1 MDRSKLRRQVID
13 PGQPFAFSQASLQDF
28 QDCAR
33 RFQLRYLLQLAW
45 PTPQAEPVQENERHI
60 RRGERF
66 HRLAQQALL
75 GVPADRL
82 AEIAAADPD
91 PELSG
96 WWDNFTRL
104 LPELLAGERR
114 VELDLSAPLGR
125 HRLLAK
131 YDLVQV
137 IPGEGRA
144 VIWDWKTSMARP
156 RRTWLEEK
164 MQTRVYPYLLWRAG
178 AWLNGGQPFRPETI
192 EMIYWFAGFPDRP
205 ERFSATSTLLEST
218 HQDLLALVGEIETRQ
233 AGSFEKTLQ
242 EGRCRFCVFRSLCE
256 RGSTAGLLSER
267 ADDEEPGEIE
277 INFDQIGEIR
287 F

>member
-1 MDRSKLRRQVID
+1 
-13 PGQPFAFSQASLQDF
+13 
-28 QDCAR
+28 
-33 RFQLRYLLQLAW
+33 
-45 PTPQAEPVQENERHI
+45 
-60 RRGERF
+60 
-66 HRLAQQALL
+66 
-75 GVPADRL
+75 
-82 AEIAAADPD
+82 
-91 PELSG
+91 
-96 WWDNFTRL
+96 
-104 LPELLAGERR
+104 
-114 VELDLSAPLGR
+114 
-125 HRLLAK
+125 
-131 YDLVQV
+131 
-137 IPGEGRA
+137 
-144 VIWDWKTSMARP
+144 
-156 RRTWLEEK
+156 
-164 MQTRVYPYLLWRAG
+164 
-178 AWLNGGQPFRPETI
+178 LNGGQPFRPETI